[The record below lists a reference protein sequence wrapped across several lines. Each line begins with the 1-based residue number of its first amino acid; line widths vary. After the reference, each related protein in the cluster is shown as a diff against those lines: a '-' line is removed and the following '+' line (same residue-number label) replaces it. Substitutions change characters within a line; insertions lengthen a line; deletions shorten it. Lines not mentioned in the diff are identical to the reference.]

1 MSAVYTLSRGHS
13 PLIVSM
19 PHSGE
24 ALGPFAPRMTDAAH
38 RIADT
43 DWHLPRLY
51 AFLGDMGATVLSANY
66 SRYVIDLNRDPSG
79 KSLYPGQ
86 NVTELCPTTTFAEEP
101 IYRQGETP
109 GVADVSERTKTYWH
123 PYHTALTAEIERVKA
138 EHGYALLWDA
148 HSIRSH
154 VPRFFEGCL
163 PDFNLGTN
171 EGASCDAGLAQQVYT
186 AAKGAESF
194 TSVLNGRF
202 KGGYITRRYGN
213 PAEDVHAIQLELA
226 QITYMDESYP
236 FAYQDDIAAKV
247 AAPIRRMME
256 AMLAWRPEVARLRSS
271 A

>member
-1 MSAVYTLSRGHS
+1 MSTVYSLTRGHS

-24 ALGPFAPRMTDAAH
+24 ALGRFGARMTDAA
-38 RIADT
+38 RQIPDT

-51 AFLGDMGATVLSANY
+51 DFLPELAATVLVANY

-101 IYRQGETP
+101 VYRGGEIPDTS
-109 GVADVSERTKTYWH
+109 DVGARVKTYWQ
-123 PYHTALTAEIERVKA
+123 PYHTALAAEIERVKA
-138 EHGYALLWDA
+138 MHGYALVWDA

-154 VPRFFEGCL
+154 VPRFFDGRL
-163 PDFNLGTN
+163 PDFNLGTSD
-171 EGASCDAGLAQQVYT
+171 GASCDEGLAKQVYA
-186 AAKGAESF
+186 AAKETGGF

-202 KGGYITRRYGN
+202 KGGYITRRYGR
-213 PAEDVHAIQLELA
+213 PAEDVHAVQLELSQA
-226 QITYMDESYP
+226 TYMEESYP
-236 FAYQDDIAAKV
+236 FVYRESAAPKV

-256 AMLAWRPEVARLRSS
+256 AMLAWRPEVARFRSS